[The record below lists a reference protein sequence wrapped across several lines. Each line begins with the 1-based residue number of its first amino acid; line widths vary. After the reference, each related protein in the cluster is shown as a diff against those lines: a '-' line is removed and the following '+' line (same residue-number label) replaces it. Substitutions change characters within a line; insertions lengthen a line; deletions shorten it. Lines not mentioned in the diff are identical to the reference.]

1 MFLNTALVG
10 ILLNQRLSGGWLCVN
25 VFVSVCLFSFM
36 LTGKTYHYIMF
47 VFVCVCLCAEIHIGH
62 SVFSQCSIDSH
73 MFCFVCKFATY
84 EQM

>member
-36 LTGKTYHYIMF
+36 LTGKTYHYY
-47 VFVCVCLCAEIHIGH
+47 VCVCMC
-62 SVFSQCSIDSH
+62 VFMCRNTH
-73 MFCFVCKFATY
+73 WPFRFLTVFN
-84 EQM
+84 